1 MKVVCFVLAIMLFFV
16 SSIRVSAHGWLP
28 SDAAKENFSGGDGL
42 CWRVD
47 FTDGWPK
54 LNRPGRYLPL
64 DVYRGAVED
73 VFSVAL
79 GGGPPPK
86 PAIKKET
93 WDCIRAEYHLKS
105 GAAILT
111 VNRLSPA
118 VLFEMSGRSVT
129 FRAKAGPKYIAF
141 VRKGTPTVHRIDVPT
156 SLQSDIL
163 SLSEPWMLVWFG
175 DKSSF
180 KAHLQPHDVEGVLGV
195 SKTSLGFAREPDTVD
210 LPILFRLEQ
219 APASIRSTSEGRLA
233 LAFERPAGKMAV
245 MPLDG
250 GRLFLPDETEKWSE
264 GLPAEILR
272 RCRAWS
278 VRLRDFPL
286 SVGEDFKVD
295 SQTGTVTIENDF
307 QWISFKDDWNSPPIK
322 AAPIPPMLATA
333 LRGEAPVRLV
343 ANNREVKP
351 ADCEFMDMAGI
362 MTVIEGVDDYT
373 YRISE
378 IEDLLDVPHLS
389 GNIDDSRAR
398 SLQEKL
404 EKHVEQMVE
413 AGPLAPLLY
422 IYGGIGGT
430 WFSHFYWGAGS
441 DPAVALAAS
450 YPYLSGKLQEKT
462 LIYLESEWKAN
473 PPFEFNRSRYTS
485 GRPRTPYE
493 IPWEDMTRQLDYA
506 LKREKEYRQSDHLFE
521 LYGFDAYLRLTRR
534 EPPQELRSKARDM
547 ATEMLGR
554 QDWALMGPARFRTV
568 RDRHAVFY
576 YNLQG
581 SATYNRW
588 LAGAIGLTR
597 MARRYGWE
605 NEEKIGC
612 YLTAK
617 LAVARIGQARYVSQM
632 HRYGLVR
639 GRAEDDNRA
648 LLHID
653 TKCAVVGRGPL
664 EVGVHQNQE
673 LPPFN
678 DLTEEVGGWLGK
690 YARAE
695 CRIYLDHLDYSLPLW
710 YISEAPKQQATEH
723 RTSPLQNY
731 SGNVLAQRW
740 ILDKQG
746 DEFAHY
752 IDTTRF
758 IGDLYYIR
766 NLTTG
771 VRCYGQE

>member
-1 MKVVCFVLAIMLFFV
+1 MKSVCFVLAPVIFLLISGGV
-16 SSIRVSAHGWLP
+16 RAHEWLP
-28 SDAAKENFSGGDGL
+28 SDTAKENFTSGDGL

-47 FTDGWPK
+47 FTNGWPK
-54 LNRPGRYLPL
+54 LNRPRRYLPL
-64 DVYRGAVED
+64 DVYKGAVEE
-73 VFSVAL
+73 VFSIAFSDW
-79 GGGPPPK
+79 
-86 PAIKKET
+86 PAPEPVVKKET
-93 WDCIRAEYHLKS
+93 WDCIRAEYRLNS

-118 VLFEMSGRSVT
+118 VLLDISGKSVT
-129 FRAKAGPKYIAF
+129 FRPKAGPKYIAF
-141 VRKGTPTVHRIDVPT
+141 VREGKPAVYRIDVPA
-156 SLQSDIL
+156 SFPSNAL
-163 SLSEPWMLVWFG
+163 SLSEPWMLAWFS

-180 KAHLQPHDVEGVLGV
+180 KAHVQPHDVEGVLGV

-210 LPILFRLEQ
+210 LPILVRLEHE
-219 APASIRSTSEGRLA
+219 PASIRSASEGGLA
-233 LAFERPAGKMAV
+233 LVFERPAGKMAV
-245 MPLDG
+245 MPLGG

-272 RCRAWS
+272 HCRAWS
-278 VRLRDFPL
+278 ARLRDFPL
-286 SVGEDFKVD
+286 SVGEDFKID
-295 SQTGTVTIENDF
+295 PQTDTVAIENDF
-307 QWISFKDDWNSPPIK
+307 RWISFNDDWDSPPIK
-322 AAPIPPMLATA
+322 AAPIPPMLALA
-333 LRGEAPVRLV
+333 LRGEAPVKLF

-351 ADCEFMDMAGI
+351 VDYEFMDTAGI
-362 MTVIEGVDDYT
+362 MMAIEGVDDYT

-378 IEDLLDVPHLS
+378 LEYLLDVPHLS
-389 GNIDDSRAR
+389 GNITNSRAR

-404 EKHVEQMVE
+404 EKHIEQMVE

-430 WFSHFYWGAGS
+430 WFSHFYWGTSSELAG
-441 DPAVALAAS
+441 ALAAS
-450 YPYLSGKLQEKT
+450 YPYLSEKLQET
-462 LIYLESEWKAN
+462 VLTYLKSEWEAN

-485 GRPRTPYE
+485 GRLRTPYE
-493 IPWEDMTRQLDYA
+493 IPWEDMDRQLGYA
-506 LKREKEYRQSDHLFE
+506 LKREEEYRRSDHLFE
-521 LYGFDAYLRLTRR
+521 LYGVDAYLRLTGK
-534 EPPQELRSKARDM
+534 EPPEKLRSKVRDL
-547 ATEMLGR
+547 ATEILGR

-597 MARRYGWE
+597 MAYRYGWE
-605 NEEKIGC
+605 NEEQLGR
-612 YLTAK
+612 YLAAK
-617 LAVARIGQARYVSQM
+617 LAVARIGQARYVYQM

-639 GRAEDDNRA
+639 GRTEDDNRA

-653 TKCAVVGRGPL
+653 TTCAVLGRGPL

-678 DLTEEVGGWLGK
+678 DLTEEVGRWFGK

-695 CRIYLDHLDYSLPLW
+695 CKIYLDHLDYSLPLW

-731 SGNVLAQRW
+731 SGNVLAQHW

-746 DEFAHY
+746 DEFTRY

-758 IGDLYYIR
+758 VGDLYYIR
-766 NLTTG
+766 NLATG
-771 VRCYGQE
+771 IQCYRQE